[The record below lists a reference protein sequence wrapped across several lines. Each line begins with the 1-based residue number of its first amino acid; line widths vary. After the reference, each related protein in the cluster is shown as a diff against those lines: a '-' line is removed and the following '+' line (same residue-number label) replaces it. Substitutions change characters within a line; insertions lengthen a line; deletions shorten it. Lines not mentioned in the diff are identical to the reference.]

1 MKILFFGVYKRK
13 VFRSLIKGKLVMCL
27 SNEGLRKQK
36 EEAVKEKLLLIFVS
50 QDIIYKVFAKK
61 FGSNTRYMF

>member
-50 QDIIYKVFAKK
+50 
-61 FGSNTRYMF
+61 